1 MHEKKIKRKKLIIS
15 YCALQE
21 KSASEA
27 GASSMDHS
35 PGPDHIEHNSRR
47 NDSPSNKGTDNLL
60 SNDNI
65 NNSNIAS
72 RSNQAPQLHLSENDG
87 SDESGPTSDEE
98 LEYKEKDGNDNNN
111 ATSQPKV
118 NTGNTF
124 KFSCKL

>member
-1 MHEKKIKRKKLIIS
+1 M
-15 YCALQE
+15 QE

-47 NDSPSNKGTDNLL
+47 NDNSPLNKGIDNQL

-65 NNSNIAS
+65 NNSNNAS

-98 LEYKEKDGNDNNN
+98 LEYKEKDGNDDNN

-124 KFSCKL
+124 KSARKIPKC